1 MIKTSEIDIATIELL
16 PGNIFNITAKT
27 GAEID
32 LEAAKRLVR
41 TTNQMLPKNAKY
53 RAGIYDISKI
63 THVHDEAR
71 KYFATT
77 DDIHGKVAGSA
88 IISSTF
94 LGTTIGNLFLA
105 LSGPTKFPIKMF
117 GSPIRAEHW
126 VRTMLKELKEA
137 EGKHQTAISEHR
149 NVA

>member
-16 PGNIFNITAKT
+16 PGNIFNVTVRA

-32 LEAAKRLVR
+32 LEAAKRFVHV
-41 TTNQMLPKNAKY
+41 TNQMLPKDVKF

-63 THVHDEAR
+63 TYIHDEAR

-77 DDIHGKVAGSA
+77 DDITGTVAGSA

-94 LGTTIGNLFLA
+94 LGRTIGNLFLA
-105 LSGPTKFPIKMF
+105 LSGPRKFPIKMF
-117 GSPIRAEHW
+117 DSPMSAEHW
-126 VRTMLKELKEA
+126 VRTRLKELRDADEQRESAVSKDR
-137 EGKHQTAISEHR
+137 K
-149 NVA
+149 VA